1 MYSLKKKKFPDPKGI
16 SLASEFHEKEL
27 EVLGRRSLS
36 ESGATSTLRMHI
48 TRMLI
53 GFGIR
58 AGAFDEDFKG
68 RGMET
73 GTSTYIYTHAH
84 TYIRMQEAG
93 EKTTDK

>member
-1 MYSLKKKKFPDPKGI
+1 
-16 SLASEFHEKEL
+16 
-27 EVLGRRSLS
+27 
-36 ESGATSTLRMHI
+36 
-48 TRMLI
+48 MLI

-93 EKTTDK
+93 KKLPTNDFLSKVNIQICRLRPSGQWGEGQHAKGRKGGDKRDEGGD